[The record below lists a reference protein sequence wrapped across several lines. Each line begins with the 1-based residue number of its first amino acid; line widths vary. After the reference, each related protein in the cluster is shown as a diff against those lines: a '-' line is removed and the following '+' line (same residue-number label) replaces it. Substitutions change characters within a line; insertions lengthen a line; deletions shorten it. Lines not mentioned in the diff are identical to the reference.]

1 MRERSSLGIE
11 HFWEGSWVDAFC
23 SSALFVSDTVTSTS
37 RTFWT
42 SWTSWT
48 CPNHAEERLLDS
60 EFRCEDFLWFRRY
73 NSFFSSLEI
82 RSSISRI
89 RSSGKR
95 FLCCLGYLRFFTATL
110 PFIPILIT
118 PIFAMDEC
126 GNHPP
131 VKMGTRLF
139 PQKKH
144 LHSGSAR
151 DG

>member
-73 NSFFSSLEI
+73 NSFF
-82 RSSISRI
+82 RHWK
-89 RSSGKR
+89 SGPAYQGSVR
-95 FLCCLGYLRFFTATL
+95 QGNDFFAVWAIYAFSQL
-110 PFIPILIT
+110 PFLSS
-118 PIFAMDEC
+118 
-126 GNHPP
+126 
-131 VKMGTRLF
+131 R
-139 PQKKH
+139 
-144 LHSGSAR
+144 S
-151 DG
+151 

>member
-73 NSFFSSLEI
+73 NSFFFVIGNPVQHIKDPFVRETISLLSGISTLFHSYPSFHPDLNHTYI
-82 RSSISRI
+82 RHGRM
-89 RSSGKR
+89 RK
-95 FLCCLGYLRFFTATL
+95 
-110 PFIPILIT
+110 P
-118 PIFAMDEC
+118 
-126 GNHPP
+126 
-131 VKMGTRLF
+131 
-139 PQKKH
+139 
-144 LHSGSAR
+144 
-151 DG
+151 